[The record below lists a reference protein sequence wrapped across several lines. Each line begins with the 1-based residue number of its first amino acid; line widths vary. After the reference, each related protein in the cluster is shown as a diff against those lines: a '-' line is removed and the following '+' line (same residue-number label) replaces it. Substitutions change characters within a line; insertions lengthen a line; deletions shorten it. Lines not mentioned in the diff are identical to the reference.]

1 MTLKDKIVSIV
12 NSKRNTNGLTAAQVH
27 ARLTKSDAFYWTADT
42 TTRARLYELSDSGE
56 IQRDYNQRPSKF
68 FPAVAQTVSSSNW

>member
-27 ARLTKSDAFYWTADT
+27 ARLTKSDAFYWTAYS

-56 IQRDYNQRPSKF
+56 VFRQIGEVPSKF
-68 FPAVAQTVSSSNW
+68 FPAVAQPVTSNW